1 MEKEEEEAL
10 LVKVAADYEDALGLV
25 GKPVDGTEIAM
36 QLPGLV
42 SFSDFEDKK
51 KLRVCTG
58 MIRAVSRGVSKK
70 KYKRLTLYKFLCILC
85 LECIYYE
92 TDLRET
98 SLYSVVS

>member
-70 KYKRLTLYKFLCILC
+70 NIRDWLFINFY
-85 LECIYYE
+85 IYYVL
-92 TDLRET
+92 TVFIMRLI
-98 SLYSVVS
+98 